1 MNVVEDLSL
10 LDKAFYIYEIYLEV
24 QAGEKERLSQ
34 ESLLSSLKE
43 TNTNQ
48 KTEIGSSISEVG
60 CCLLAVAA
68 HSSL

>member
-1 MNVVEDLSL
+1 MNVVEDISL

-48 KTEIGSSISEVG
+48 KTEIGSSYS
-60 CCLLAVAA
+60 
-68 HSSL
+68 

>member
-48 KTEIGSSISEVG
+48 KTEIGSHFLKLDV
-60 CCLLAVAA
+60 VF
-68 HSSL
+68 